1 MKDEELYKKEE
12 ANSQKINIDVLPLL
26 SNLYHRKLIVIIVTI
41 IFAIVGVISAFTS
54 DRDYTASEV
63 VVPEQEQDMKSSLM
77 NSLSSFMDL
86 SSVTG
91 SDEGAYNVTIFPE
104 MATSKPFLASL
115 LTCKVT
121 LSDKNKIREK
131 TGKTTMSLYDY
142 YTDSTRITTTD
153 KILGGMKKMLHLE
166 KIEPKGDIN
175 KINNTHYTKE
185 QEGLIKKLGANVDVV
200 INKKTGITT
209 ISFTSDD
216 PAVAQQIADTI
227 SCRLQTMVINYK
239 TLKAK
244 EKLKYYTKISDEAR
258 VRLIKLQKKYAAAA
272 DENFFVE
279 LQSVKGNI
287 DRIEQDAILAQEAYN
302 TIEKQRISALM
313 EVQDAKPVFV
323 VLEPASYPNK
333 ANSSRAM
340 KVIIYALLGFILSSA
355 WAIFGCQLSTT
366 WKQDWAIIKSNKT
379 DKNENS

>member
-12 ANSQKINIDVLPLL
+12 LNSQKINIDILPLL
-26 SNLYHRKLIVIIVTI
+26 ANLYKKKLTVIITTFIFGI
-41 IFAIVGVISAFTS
+41 IGIISAYTA

-86 SSVTG
+86 STAAG
-91 SDEGAYNVTIFPE
+91 SEEGAYNVTIFPE

-115 LTCKVT
+115 LKVDVMP
-121 LSDKNKIREK
+121 SEK
-131 TGKTTMSLYDY
+131 SKVRKETKKSKMSLYDY
-142 YTDSTRITTTD
+142 YTDPCRLTWKDKLMGRI
-153 KILGGMKKMLHLE
+153 KKMLHLT
-166 KIEPKGDIN
+166 KNEPNGNIN
-175 KINNTHYTKE
+175 KIDITHYTKK
-185 QEGLIKKLGANVDVV
+185 QEDILKSLEKKVDVV

-209 ISFTSDD
+209 ISFTADD

-227 SCRLQTMVINYK
+227 SCRLQDMVIDYK

-258 VRLIKLQKKYAAAA
+258 VRLINLQKKYAAAA

-279 LQSVKGNI
+279 LQSIKSNI
-287 DRIEQDAILAQEAYN
+287 DRIEQDAILAQDAYN

-323 VLEPASYPNK
+323 VLEPAYFPNK
-333 ANSSRAM
+333 ANSGRAV
-340 KVIIYALLGFILSSA
+340 KVMLYTLLGFILSSI
-355 WAIFGCQLSTT
+355 WAIFGTKFMDNCKSG
-366 WKQDWAIIKSNKT
+366 WKVIKG
-379 DKNENS
+379 

>member
-12 ANSQKINIDVLPLL
+12 LNSQKINIDILPLL
-26 SNLYHRKLIVIIVTI
+26 ANLYKHKWLVLITTF
-41 IFAIVGVISAFTS
+41 IFGVIGIITAFTA

-86 SSVTG
+86 TSATG

-115 LTCKVT
+115 LTVKVMP
-121 LSDKNKIREK
+121 SEKNKIRKARNKKEF
-131 TGKTTMSLYDY
+131 TLYDY
-142 YTDSTRITTTD
+142 YTDPSRITFSD
-153 KILGGMKKMLHLE
+153 KIMGGIKKALSSE
-166 KIEPKGDIN
+166 KAEPKGDIN
-175 KINNTHYTKE
+175 KIDNTHYTKE
-185 QEGLIKKLGANVDVV
+185 QEDLISSLGKKVDIV

-216 PAVAQQIADTI
+216 PAVSQQIADTI
-227 SCRLQTMVINYK
+227 SCRLQAMVINYK

-258 VRLIKLQKKYAAAA
+258 TRLIRLQKKYAAAA

-279 LQSVKGNI
+279 LQSIKSNI
-287 DRIEQDAILAQEAYN
+287 DRIEQDAILAQDAYN

-333 ANSSRAM
+333 PKPGRAV
-340 KVIIYALLGFILSSA
+340 KVLLYGLCGFILSGLWAMFGEEFSKNWKKN
-355 WAIFGCQLSTT
+355 WAIV
-366 WKQDWAIIKSNKT
+366 KNK
-379 DKNENS
+379 KN

>member
-12 ANSQKINIDVLPLL
+12 LNSQKINIDILPLL
-26 SNLYHRKLIVIIVTI
+26 ANLYKHKWLVLITTI
-41 IFAIVGVISAFTS
+41 IFGVIGIITAFTA

-86 SSVTG
+86 TSATG

-115 LTCKVT
+115 LTVKVMP
-121 LSDKNKIREK
+121 SEKNKIRLARNKKEF
-131 TGKTTMSLYDY
+131 TLYDY
-142 YTDSTRITTTD
+142 YTDPSRITFSD
-153 KILGGMKKMLHLE
+153 KIMGGIKKALKLE
-166 KIEPKGDIN
+166 KIEPKGDIR
-175 KINNTHYTKE
+175 KMDVTHFTKE
-185 QEGLIKKLGANVDVV
+185 QEGLIKKLEKSIDVV

-216 PAVAQQIADTI
+216 PAVSQQIADTV
-227 SCRLQTMVINYK
+227 SCKLQAMVINYK

-258 VRLIKLQKKYAAAA
+258 LRLIRLQKKYAAAA

-279 LQSVKGNI
+279 LQSVKSNI
-287 DRIEQDAILAQEAYN
+287 DRIEQDAILAQDAYN
-302 TIEKQRISALM
+302 TIEKQRISAIM

-333 ANSSRAM
+333 ANSSRAA
-340 KVIIYALLGFILSSA
+340 KVILYTLIGFILSSLY
-355 WAIFGCQLSTT
+355 AIFGEQIRKNMKSS
-366 WKQDWAIIKSNKT
+366 WAEIKK
-379 DKNENS
+379 

>member
-12 ANSQKINIDVLPLL
+12 LNSQKINIDILPLL
-26 SNLYHRKLIVIIVTI
+26 ANLYKHKWLVLITTI
-41 IFAIVGVISAFTS
+41 IFGVIGIITAFTA

-86 SSVTG
+86 TSATG

-115 LTCKVT
+115 LTVKVMP
-121 LSDKNKIREK
+121 SEKNKIRQARNK
-131 TGKTTMSLYDY
+131 KKFTLYDY
-142 YTDSTRITTTD
+142 YTDPSRITFSD
-153 KILGGMKKMLHLE
+153 KIMGGIKKALKLE
-166 KIEPKGDIN
+166 KIEPKGDIR
-175 KINNTHYTKE
+175 KMDVTHFTKE
-185 QEGLIKKLGANVDVV
+185 QEGLINKLEKSIDVV

-216 PAVAQQIADTI
+216 PAVSQQIADTV
-227 SCRLQTMVINYK
+227 SCKLQAMVINYK

-258 VRLIKLQKKYAAAA
+258 LRLIRLQKKYAAAA

-279 LQSVKGNI
+279 LQSVKSNI
-287 DRIEQDAILAQEAYN
+287 DRIEQDAILAQDAYN
-302 TIEKQRISALM
+302 TIEKQRISAIM

-333 ANSSRAM
+333 ANSSRAA
-340 KVIIYALLGFILSSA
+340 KVILYTLIGFIFSSLY
-355 WAIFGCQLSTT
+355 AIFGEQIRKNMKIS
-366 WKQDWAIIKSNKT
+366 WAEIKK
-379 DKNENS
+379 

>member
-12 ANSQKINIDVLPLL
+12 LNSQKINIDILPLL
-26 SNLYHRKLIVIIVTI
+26 ANLYKHKWLVLITTF
-41 IFAIVGVISAFTS
+41 IFGVIGIITAFTA

-86 SSVTG
+86 TSATG
-91 SDEGAYNVTIFPE
+91 SEEGAYNVTIFPE

-115 LTCKVT
+115 LKCNVSPSPKSKVRKK
-121 LSDKNKIREK
+121 S
-131 TGKTTMSLYDY
+131 GKTNMSLYDY

-153 KILGGMKKMLHLE
+153 KILGGIKKMLHLE
-166 KIEPKGDIN
+166 KKDSIGNIN
-175 KINNTHYTKE
+175 KVDYTHYTMQ
-185 QEGLIKKLGANVDVV
+185 QEGLIKKMASSVDVV

-209 ISFTSDD
+209 ISFTCDD
-216 PAVAQQIADTI
+216 PAVAQQIADTV
-227 SCRLQTMVINYK
+227 SCRLQAMVINYK

-258 VRLIKLQKKYAAAA
+258 IRLIKLQKKYAAAA

-333 ANSSRAM
+333 PVPGRAV
-340 KVIIYALLGFILSSA
+340 KVILYTLFGFVLSGT
-355 WAIFGCQLSTT
+355 WAIFGEDISKKWRKSWT
-366 WKQDWAIIKSNKT
+366 IIKGK
-379 DKNENS
+379 KI

>member
-12 ANSQKINIDVLPLL
+12 LNSQKINIDILPLL
-26 SNLYHRKLIVIIVTI
+26 ANLYKHKWLVFITTI
-41 IFAIVGVISAFTS
+41 IFGVIGIITAFTA

-86 SSVTG
+86 TSATG

-115 LTCKVT
+115 LKCNVSPSPKSKVRKK
-121 LSDKNKIREK
+121 S
-131 TGKTTMSLYDY
+131 GKANMSLYDY

-153 KILGGMKKMLHLE
+153 KILGGIKKMLHLE
-166 KIEPKGDIN
+166 KKDSIGNIN
-175 KINNTHYTKE
+175 KVDNTHYTMQ
-185 QEGLIKKLGANVDVV
+185 QEGLIKKMASSVDVV

-209 ISFTSDD
+209 ISFTCDD
-216 PAVAQQIADTI
+216 PAVAQQIADTV
-227 SCRLQTMVINYK
+227 SCRLQAMVINYK

-258 VRLIKLQKKYAAAA
+258 IRLIKLQKKYAAAA

-333 ANSSRAM
+333 PVPGRAV
-340 KVIIYALLGFILSSA
+340 KVILYTLFGFVLSGT
-355 WAIFGCQLSTT
+355 WAIFGEDISKKWRKSWT
-366 WKQDWAIIKSNKT
+366 IIKGK
-379 DKNENS
+379 KI

>member
-12 ANSQKINIDVLPLL
+12 LNSQKINIDILPLL
-26 SNLYHRKLIVIIVTI
+26 ANLYKHKWLVLITTF
-41 IFAIVGVISAFTS
+41 IFGVIGIITAFTA

-86 SSVTG
+86 TSATG

-115 LTCKVT
+115 LTVKVMP
-121 LSDKNKIREK
+121 SEKNKIRLARNKKEF
-131 TGKTTMSLYDY
+131 TLYDY
-142 YTDSTRITTTD
+142 YTDPSRITFSD
-153 KILGGMKKMLHLE
+153 KIMGGIKKILSSE
-166 KIEPKGDIN
+166 KAEPKGDIN
-175 KINNTHYTKE
+175 KIDNTHYTKE
-185 QEGLIKKLGANVDVV
+185 QEDLISSLGKKVDIV

-216 PAVAQQIADTI
+216 PAVSQQIADTI
-227 SCRLQTMVINYK
+227 SCRLQAMVINYK

-258 VRLIKLQKKYAAAA
+258 IRLIKLQRKYAAAA

-279 LQSVKGNI
+279 LQSIKSNI
-287 DRIEQDAILAQEAYN
+287 DRIEQDAILAQDAYN

-333 ANSSRAM
+333 PKSGRAV
-340 KVIIYALLGFILSSA
+340 KVLLYGLCGFILSGLWAMFGEEFSKNWKKN
-355 WAIFGCQLSTT
+355 WAIV
-366 WKQDWAIIKSNKT
+366 KNK
-379 DKNENS
+379 KN

>member
-12 ANSQKINIDVLPLL
+12 LNSQKINIDILPLL
-26 SNLYHRKLIVIIVTI
+26 ANLYKHKWLVLITTF
-41 IFAIVGVISAFTS
+41 IFGVIGIITAFTA

-63 VVPEQEQDMKSSLM
+63 VVPEQEQDMKSSVM

-86 SSVTG
+86 TSATG

-115 LTCKVT
+115 LTVKVMP
-121 LSDKNKIREK
+121 SEKNKIRLARNKKEF
-131 TGKTTMSLYDY
+131 TLYDY
-142 YTDSTRITTTD
+142 YTDPSRITFSD
-153 KILGGMKKMLHLE
+153 KIMGGIKKALSSE
-166 KIEPKGDIN
+166 KAEPKGDIN
-175 KINNTHYTKE
+175 KIDNTHYTKD
-185 QEGLIKKLGANVDVV
+185 QEDLISSLGKKVDIV

-216 PAVAQQIADTI
+216 PAVSQQIADTI
-227 SCRLQTMVINYK
+227 SCRLQAMVINYK

-258 VRLIKLQKKYAAAA
+258 TRLIRLQKKYAAAA

-279 LQSVKGNI
+279 LQSIKSNI
-287 DRIEQDAILAQEAYN
+287 DRIEQDAILAQDAYN
-302 TIEKQRISALM
+302 TIEKQRISSLM

-333 ANSSRAM
+333 PKPGRAV
-340 KVIIYALLGFILSSA
+340 KVLLYGLCGFILSGLWAMFGEEFSKNWKKN
-355 WAIFGCQLSTT
+355 WAIV
-366 WKQDWAIIKSNKT
+366 KNK
-379 DKNENS
+379 KN

>member
-12 ANSQKINIDVLPLL
+12 LNSQKINIDILPLL
-26 SNLYHRKLIVIIVTI
+26 ANLYKHKWLVFITTI
-41 IFAIVGVISAFTS
+41 IFGVIGIISAFTA

-86 SSVTG
+86 TSATG

-115 LTCKVT
+115 LTVKVMP
-121 LSDKNKIREK
+121 SEKNKIRQARNKKEF
-131 TGKTTMSLYDY
+131 TLYDY
-142 YTDSTRITTTD
+142 YTDPSRITFSD
-153 KILGGMKKMLHLE
+153 KIMGGIKKILSSE
-166 KIEPKGDIN
+166 KAEPKGDIN
-175 KINNTHYTKE
+175 KIDNTHYTKE
-185 QEGLIKKLGANVDVV
+185 QEDLISSLGKKVDVV

-209 ISFTSDD
+209 ISFTCDD
-216 PAVAQQIADTI
+216 PAVAQQIADTV
-227 SCRLQTMVINYK
+227 SCRLQAMVINYK

-258 VRLIKLQKKYAAAA
+258 IRLIKLQKKYAAAA

-333 ANSSRAM
+333 PVPGRAV
-340 KVIIYALLGFILSSA
+340 KVILYTLFGFVLSGT
-355 WAIFGCQLSTT
+355 WAIFGEDISKKWRKSWT
-366 WKQDWAIIKSNKT
+366 IIKGK
-379 DKNENS
+379 KI

>member
-12 ANSQKINIDVLPLL
+12 LNSQKINIDILPLL
-26 SNLYHRKLIVIIVTI
+26 ANLYKHKWLVLITTF
-41 IFAIVGVISAFTS
+41 IFGVIGIITAFTA

-86 SSVTG
+86 TSATG

-115 LTCKVT
+115 LTVKVMP
-121 LSDKNKIREK
+121 SEKNKIRKARNKKEF
-131 TGKTTMSLYDY
+131 TLYDY
-142 YTDSTRITTTD
+142 YTDPSRITFSD
-153 KILGGMKKMLHLE
+153 KIMGGIKKALSSE
-166 KIEPKGDIN
+166 KAEPKGDIN
-175 KINNTHYTKE
+175 KIDNTHYTKE
-185 QEGLIKKLGANVDVV
+185 QEDLISSLGKKVDIV

-216 PAVAQQIADTI
+216 PAVSQQIADTI
-227 SCRLQTMVINYK
+227 SCRLQAMVINYK

-258 VRLIKLQKKYAAAA
+258 TRLIRLQKKYAAAA

-279 LQSVKGNI
+279 LQSIKSNI
-287 DRIEQDAILAQEAYN
+287 DRIEQDAILAQDAYN
-302 TIEKQRISALM
+302 TIEKQRISSLM

-333 ANSSRAM
+333 PKPGRAV
-340 KVIIYALLGFILSSA
+340 KVLLYGLCGFILSGLWAMFGEEFSKNWKKN
-355 WAIFGCQLSTT
+355 WAIV
-366 WKQDWAIIKSNKT
+366 KNK
-379 DKNENS
+379 KN

>member
-12 ANSQKINIDVLPLL
+12 LNSQKINIDILRLL
-26 SNLYHRKLIVIIVTI
+26 ANLYKHKWLVLITTF
-41 IFAIVGVISAFTS
+41 IFGVIGIITAFTA

-86 SSVTG
+86 TSATG
-91 SDEGAYNVTIFPE
+91 SEEGAYNVTIFPE

-115 LTCKVT
+115 LKCNVSPSPKSKVRKK
-121 LSDKNKIREK
+121 S
-131 TGKTTMSLYDY
+131 GKTNMSLYDY

-153 KILGGMKKMLHLE
+153 KILGGIKKMLHLE
-166 KIEPKGDIN
+166 KKDSIGNIN
-175 KINNTHYTKE
+175 KVDYTHYTMQ
-185 QEGLIKKLGANVDVV
+185 QEGLIKKMASSVDVV

-209 ISFTSDD
+209 ISFTCDD
-216 PAVAQQIADTI
+216 PAVAQQIADTV
-227 SCRLQTMVINYK
+227 SCRLQAMVINYK

-258 VRLIKLQKKYAAAA
+258 IRLIKLQKKYAAAA

-333 ANSSRAM
+333 PVPGRAV
-340 KVIIYALLGFILSSA
+340 KVILYTLFGFVLSGT
-355 WAIFGCQLSTT
+355 WAIFGEDISKKWRKSWT
-366 WKQDWAIIKSNKT
+366 IIKGK
-379 DKNENS
+379 KI

>member
-12 ANSQKINIDVLPLL
+12 LNSQKINIDILPLL
-26 SNLYHRKLIVIIVTI
+26 ANLYKHKWLVLITTF
-41 IFAIVGVISAFTS
+41 IFGVIGIITAFTA

-63 VVPEQEQDMKSSLM
+63 VVPEQEQDMKSSVM

-86 SSVTG
+86 TSATG

-115 LTCKVT
+115 LTVKVMP
-121 LSDKNKIREK
+121 SEKNKIRLARNKKEF
-131 TGKTTMSLYDY
+131 TLYDY
-142 YTDSTRITTTD
+142 YTDPSRITFSD
-153 KILGGMKKMLHLE
+153 KIIGGIKKALSSE
-166 KIEPKGDIN
+166 KAEPKGDIN
-175 KINNTHYTKE
+175 KIDNTHYTKE
-185 QEGLIKKLGANVDVV
+185 QEDLISSLGKKVDIV

-216 PAVAQQIADTI
+216 PAVSQQIADTI
-227 SCRLQTMVINYK
+227 SCRLQAMVINYK

-258 VRLIKLQKKYAAAA
+258 IRLIKLQRKYAAAA

-279 LQSVKGNI
+279 LQSIKSNI
-287 DRIEQDAILAQEAYN
+287 DRIEQDAILAQDAYN

-333 ANSSRAM
+333 PKPGRAV
-340 KVIIYALLGFILSSA
+340 KVLLYGLCGFILSGLWAMFGEEFSKNWKKN
-355 WAIFGCQLSTT
+355 WAIV
-366 WKQDWAIIKSNKT
+366 KNK
-379 DKNENS
+379 KN

>member
-12 ANSQKINIDVLPLL
+12 LNSQKINIDILPLL
-26 SNLYHRKLIVIIVTI
+26 ANLYKHKWLVLITTF
-41 IFAIVGVISAFTS
+41 IFGVIGIITAFTA

-63 VVPEQEQDMKSSLM
+63 VVPEQEQDMKSSVM

-86 SSVTG
+86 TSATG

-115 LTCKVT
+115 LTVKVMP
-121 LSDKNKIREK
+121 SEKNKIRLARNKKEF
-131 TGKTTMSLYDY
+131 TLYDY
-142 YTDSTRITTTD
+142 YTDPSRITFSD
-153 KILGGMKKMLHLE
+153 KIMGGIKKALSSE
-166 KIEPKGDIN
+166 KAEPKGDIN
-175 KINNTHYTKE
+175 KIDNTHYTKD
-185 QEGLIKKLGANVDVV
+185 QEDLISSLGKKVDIV

-216 PAVAQQIADTI
+216 PAVSQQIADTI
-227 SCRLQTMVINYK
+227 SCRLQAMVINYK

-258 VRLIKLQKKYAAAA
+258 IRLIRLQKKYAAAA

-279 LQSVKGNI
+279 LQSIKSNI
-287 DRIEQDAILAQEAYN
+287 DRIEQDAILAQDAYN

-333 ANSSRAM
+333 PKPGRAV
-340 KVIIYALLGFILSSA
+340 KVLLYGLCGFILSGLWAMFGEEFSKNWKKN
-355 WAIFGCQLSTT
+355 WAIV
-366 WKQDWAIIKSNKT
+366 KNK
-379 DKNENS
+379 KN

>member
-12 ANSQKINIDVLPLL
+12 LNSQKINIDILPLL
-26 SNLYHRKLIVIIVTI
+26 ANLYKHKWLVLITTF
-41 IFAIVGVISAFTS
+41 IFGVIGIITAFTA

-86 SSVTG
+86 TSATG

-115 LTCKVT
+115 LTVKVMP
-121 LSDKNKIREK
+121 SEKNKIRKARNKKEF
-131 TGKTTMSLYDY
+131 TLYDY
-142 YTDSTRITTTD
+142 YTDPSRITFSD
-153 KILGGMKKMLHLE
+153 KIMGGIKKALSSE
-166 KIEPKGDIN
+166 KADPKGDIN
-175 KINNTHYTKE
+175 KIDNTHYTKE
-185 QEGLIKKLGANVDVV
+185 QEDLISSLGKKVDIV

-216 PAVAQQIADTI
+216 PAVSQQIADTI
-227 SCRLQTMVINYK
+227 SCRLQAMVINYK

-258 VRLIKLQKKYAAAA
+258 IRLIKLQRKYAAAA

-279 LQSVKGNI
+279 LQSIKSNI
-287 DRIEQDAILAQEAYN
+287 DRIEQDAILAQDAYN

-333 ANSSRAM
+333 PKPGRAV
-340 KVIIYALLGFILSSA
+340 KVLLYGLCGFILSGLWAMFGEEFSKNWKKN
-355 WAIFGCQLSTT
+355 WAIV
-366 WKQDWAIIKSNKT
+366 KNK
-379 DKNENS
+379 KN

>member
-12 ANSQKINIDVLPLL
+12 QNSQNINIDILPLL
-26 SNLYHRKLIVIIVTI
+26 ANLYKKKLTVIITTFIFGI
-41 IFAIVGVISAFTS
+41 IGIISAYTA

-86 SSVTG
+86 STAAG
-91 SDEGAYNVTIFPE
+91 SEDGAYNVTIFPE

-115 LTCKVT
+115 LKVDVMP
-121 LSDKNKIREK
+121 SEK
-131 TGKTTMSLYDY
+131 SKVRKATKKSKMSLYDY
-142 YTDSTRITTTD
+142 YTDPCRLTWKD
-153 KILGGMKKMLHLE
+153 KLMGGIKNMLHLD
-166 KIEPKGDIN
+166 KKEPNGN
-175 KINNTHYTKE
+175 INNINITHYTKK
-185 QEGLIKKLGANVDVV
+185 QEDILKSLEKKVDVV

-209 ISFTSDD
+209 ISFTADD

-227 SCRLQTMVINYK
+227 SCRLQDMVIDYK

-258 VRLIKLQKKYAAAA
+258 VRLINLQKKYAAAA

-279 LQSVKGNI
+279 LQSIKSNI
-287 DRIEQDAILAQEAYN
+287 DRIEQDAILAQDAYN

-323 VLEPASYPNK
+323 VLEPAYFPNK
-333 ANSSRAM
+333 ANSGRAV
-340 KVIIYALLGFILSSA
+340 KVMLYTLLGFILSSI
-355 WAIFGCQLSTT
+355 WAMFGTKFMDNCKSG
-366 WKQDWAIIKSNKT
+366 WKVIKG
-379 DKNENS
+379 

>member
-12 ANSQKINIDVLPLL
+12 LNSQKINIDILPLL
-26 SNLYHRKLIVIIVTI
+26 ANLYKHKWLVLITTF
-41 IFAIVGVISAFTS
+41 IFGVIGIITAFTA

-86 SSVTG
+86 TSATG

-115 LTCKVT
+115 LTVKVMP
-121 LSDKNKIREK
+121 SEKNKIRKARNKKEF
-131 TGKTTMSLYDY
+131 TLYDY
-142 YTDSTRITTTD
+142 YTDPSRITFSD
-153 KILGGMKKMLHLE
+153 KIMGGIKKALSSE
-166 KIEPKGDIN
+166 KAEPKGDIN
-175 KINNTHYTKE
+175 KIDNTHYTKE
-185 QEGLIKKLGANVDVV
+185 QEDLISSLGKKVDIV

-216 PAVAQQIADTI
+216 PAVSQQIADTI
-227 SCRLQTMVINYK
+227 SCRLQAMVINYK

-258 VRLIKLQKKYAAAA
+258 IRLIKLQRKYAAAA

-279 LQSVKGNI
+279 LQSIKSNI
-287 DRIEQDAILAQEAYN
+287 DRIEQDAILAQDAYN

-333 ANSSRAM
+333 PKPGRAV
-340 KVIIYALLGFILSSA
+340 KVLLYGLCGFILSGLWAMFGEEFSKNWKKN
-355 WAIFGCQLSTT
+355 WAIV
-366 WKQDWAIIKSNKT
+366 KNK
-379 DKNENS
+379 KN

>member
-12 ANSQKINIDVLPLL
+12 LNSQKINIDILPLL
-26 SNLYHRKLIVIIVTI
+26 ANLYNHKWLVLITTF
-41 IFAIVGVISAFTS
+41 IFGVIGIITAFTA

-86 SSVTG
+86 TSATG
-91 SDEGAYNVTIFPE
+91 SEEGAYNVTIFPE

-115 LTCKVT
+115 LTVKVMP
-121 LSDKNKIREK
+121 SEKNKIRQARNKKEF
-131 TGKTTMSLYDY
+131 TLYDY
-142 YTDSTRITTTD
+142 YTDPSRITFSD
-153 KILGGMKKMLHLE
+153 KIMGGIKKILSSE
-166 KIEPKGDIN
+166 KAEPKGDIN
-175 KINNTHYTKE
+175 KIDNTHYTKE
-185 QEGLIKKLGANVDVV
+185 QEDLISSLGKKVDIV

-216 PAVAQQIADTI
+216 PAVSQQIADTI
-227 SCRLQTMVINYK
+227 SCRLQAMVINYK

-258 VRLIKLQKKYAAAA
+258 TRLIRLQKKYAAAA

-279 LQSVKGNI
+279 LQSIKSNI
-287 DRIEQDAILAQEAYN
+287 DRIEQDAILAQDAYN
-302 TIEKQRISALM
+302 TIEKQRISSLM

-333 ANSSRAM
+333 ANFGRAA
-340 KVIIYALLGFILSSA
+340 KVIVYTLIGFILSSIY
-355 WAIFGCQLSTT
+355 AIFGEQIRKNMKSS
-366 WKQDWAIIKSNKT
+366 WAEIKK
-379 DKNENS
+379 

>member
-12 ANSQKINIDVLPLL
+12 LNSQKINIDILPLL
-26 SNLYHRKLIVIIVTI
+26 ANLYKHKWLVLITTF
-41 IFAIVGVISAFTS
+41 IFGVIGIITAFTA

-86 SSVTG
+86 TSATG

-115 LTCKVT
+115 LTVKVMP
-121 LSDKNKIREK
+121 SEKNKIRKARNKKEF
-131 TGKTTMSLYDY
+131 TLYDY
-142 YTDSTRITTTD
+142 YTDPSRITFSD
-153 KILGGMKKMLHLE
+153 KIMGGIKKALSSE
-166 KIEPKGDIN
+166 KAEPKGDIN
-175 KINNTHYTKE
+175 KIDNTHYTKE
-185 QEGLIKKLGANVDVV
+185 QEDLISSLGKKVDIV

-216 PAVAQQIADTI
+216 PAVSQQIADTI
-227 SCRLQTMVINYK
+227 SCRLQAMVINYK

-258 VRLIKLQKKYAAAA
+258 TRLIRLQKKYAAAA

-279 LQSVKGNI
+279 LQSIKSNI
-287 DRIEQDAILAQEAYN
+287 DRIEQDAILAQDAYN

-333 ANSSRAM
+333 PKAGRAV
-340 KVIIYALLGFILSSA
+340 KVLLYGLCGFILSGLWAMFGEEFSKNWKKN
-355 WAIFGCQLSTT
+355 WAIV
-366 WKQDWAIIKSNKT
+366 KNK
-379 DKNENS
+379 KN

>member
-12 ANSQKINIDVLPLL
+12 LNSQKINIDILPLL
-26 SNLYHRKLIVIIVTI
+26 ANLYKHKWLVLITTF
-41 IFAIVGVISAFTS
+41 IFGVIGIITAFTA

-86 SSVTG
+86 TSATG

-115 LTCKVT
+115 LTVKVMP
-121 LSDKNKIREK
+121 SEKNKIRLARNKKEF
-131 TGKTTMSLYDY
+131 TLYDY
-142 YTDSTRITTTD
+142 YTDPSRITFSD
-153 KILGGMKKMLHLE
+153 KIMGGIKKALSSE
-166 KIEPKGDIN
+166 KAEPKGDIN
-175 KINNTHYTKE
+175 KIDNTHYTKE
-185 QEGLIKKLGANVDVV
+185 QEDLISSLGKKVDIV

-216 PAVAQQIADTI
+216 PAVSQQIADTI
-227 SCRLQTMVINYK
+227 SCRLQAMVINYK

-258 VRLIKLQKKYAAAA
+258 IRLIKLQRKYAAAA

-279 LQSVKGNI
+279 LQSIKSNI
-287 DRIEQDAILAQEAYN
+287 DRIEQDAILAQDAYN

-333 ANSSRAM
+333 PKPGRAV
-340 KVIIYALLGFILSSA
+340 KVLLYGLCGFILSGLWAMFGEEFSKNWKKN
-355 WAIFGCQLSTT
+355 WAIV
-366 WKQDWAIIKSNKT
+366 KNK
-379 DKNENS
+379 KN

>member
-12 ANSQKINIDVLPLL
+12 LNSQKINIDILPLL
-26 SNLYHRKLIVIIVTI
+26 ANLYKHKWLVLITTF
-41 IFAIVGVISAFTS
+41 IFGVIGIITAFTA

-63 VVPEQEQDMKSSLM
+63 VVPEQEQDMKSSVM

-86 SSVTG
+86 TSATG

-115 LTCKVT
+115 LTVKVMP
-121 LSDKNKIREK
+121 SEKNKIRLARNKKEF
-131 TGKTTMSLYDY
+131 TLYDY
-142 YTDSTRITTTD
+142 YTDPSRITFSD
-153 KILGGMKKMLHLE
+153 KIIGGIKKALSSE
-166 KIEPKGDIN
+166 KAEPKGDIN
-175 KINNTHYTKE
+175 KIDNTHYTKE
-185 QEGLIKKLGANVDVV
+185 QEDLISSLGKKVDIV

-216 PAVAQQIADTI
+216 PAVSQQIADSI
-227 SCRLQTMVINYK
+227 SCRLQAMVINYK

-258 VRLIKLQKKYAAAA
+258 IRLIKLQRKYAAAA

-279 LQSVKGNI
+279 LQSIKSNI
-287 DRIEQDAILAQEAYN
+287 DRIEQDAILAQDAYN

-333 ANSSRAM
+333 PKPGRAV
-340 KVIIYALLGFILSSA
+340 KVLLYGLCGFILSGLWAMFGEEFSKNWKKN
-355 WAIFGCQLSTT
+355 WAIV
-366 WKQDWAIIKSNKT
+366 KNK
-379 DKNENS
+379 KN

>member
-12 ANSQKINIDVLPLL
+12 LNSQKINIDILPLL
-26 SNLYHRKLIVIIVTI
+26 ANLYKHKWLVFITTI
-41 IFAIVGVISAFTS
+41 IFGVIGIISAFTA

-86 SSVTG
+86 TSATG

-115 LTCKVT
+115 LKCNVSPSPKSKVRKK
-121 LSDKNKIREK
+121 S
-131 TGKTTMSLYDY
+131 GKTNMSLYDY

-153 KILGGMKKMLHLE
+153 KILGGIKKMLHLE
-166 KIEPKGDIN
+166 KKDSIGNIN
-175 KINNTHYTKE
+175 KVDNTHYTMQ
-185 QEGLIKKLGANVDVV
+185 QEGLIKKMASSVDVV

-209 ISFTSDD
+209 ISFTCDD
-216 PAVAQQIADTI
+216 PAVAQQIADTV
-227 SCRLQTMVINYK
+227 SCRLQAMVINYK

-258 VRLIKLQKKYAAAA
+258 IRLIKLQKKYAAAA

-333 ANSSRAM
+333 PVPGRAV
-340 KVIIYALLGFILSSA
+340 KVILYTLFGFVLSGT
-355 WAIFGCQLSTT
+355 WAIFGEDISKKWRKSWT
-366 WKQDWAIIKSNKT
+366 IIKGK
-379 DKNENS
+379 KI